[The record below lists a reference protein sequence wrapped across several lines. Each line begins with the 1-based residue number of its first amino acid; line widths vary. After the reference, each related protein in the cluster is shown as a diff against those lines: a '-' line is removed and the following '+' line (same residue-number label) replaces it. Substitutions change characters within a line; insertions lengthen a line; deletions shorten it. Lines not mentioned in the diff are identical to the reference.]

1 MKALWHT
8 YYSCPFNAIQ
18 TCHQA
23 LWNFFLPFFVP
34 VLLSAV
40 CLRMSA
46 FLLGTS
52 MIQTLRFGEALP
64 VNSPQLIS
72 AEFESCRIDA
82 EYLSITH
89 ETVFTRV

>member
-1 MKALWHT
+1 
-8 YYSCPFNAIQ
+8 
-18 TCHQA
+18 
-23 LWNFFLPFFVP
+23 
-34 VLLSAV
+34 
-40 CLRMSA
+40 
-46 FLLGTS
+46 
-52 MIQTLRFGEALP
+52 LP